1 MATNPLVTLA
11 ETTSKISE
19 DISPA
24 KAAYILS
31 QILER
36 IGYDEESF
44 ETSVEQFSLSEQ
56 EDAIKTLSEI
66 IGGVNSGK
74 SYEESILTAFSLAED
89 GFTEVE
95 QEAAN
100 LSLVEGLA
108 EEFNNKVEPLA
119 LIGVSETL
127 QRQERKDEIQNTS
140 TFTRDVIEEVT
151 YLTKQEETSA
161 NLQQQNTENMH
172 RYVIP
177 LALTRLMKEES
188 VIESRDT
195 EDLKTRIYESEKFTA
210 ILKFTPGGEQL
221 LALDRN
227 APLENNEEARA
238 LEATRESSQLRFEV
252 IINNL
257 TQQELEKIKIIALQE
272 AQNLPQNRRQQGELG
287 E

>member
-36 IGYDEESF
+36 VGYDEEYFDNSI
-44 ETSVEQFSLSEQ
+44 EEFSLSEQ

-74 SYEESILTAFSLAED
+74 SYEESIITALSLAED

-100 LSLVEGLA
+100 LSLVEGLT
-108 EEFNNKVEPLA
+108 EEVNNKVETLPLVE
-119 LIGVSETL
+119 VSEIL
-127 QRQERKDEIQNTS
+127 QRQERKDEIHNTS

-151 YLTKQEETSA
+151 YLTEQEESSA
-161 NLQQQNTENMH
+161 NFQQQNIEDIH
-172 RYVIP
+172 RYLIP
-177 LALTRLMKEES
+177 LVLTRLMKEES
-188 VIESRDT
+188 AIESGDT

-210 ILKFTPGGEQL
+210 ILKVTSGGEQL
-221 LALDRN
+221 LTLDRN
-227 APLENNEEARA
+227 ALLENEEARA
-238 LEATRESSQLRFEV
+238 LEATRESSQLKFEI

-272 AQNLPQNRRQQGELG
+272 AQNIPQNRRQQGELG

>member
-1 MATNPLVTLA
+1 MTTNPLVTLA

-44 ETSVEQFSLSEQ
+44 DNSVEEFSFFEQ

-74 SYEESILTAFSLAED
+74 SYEESILTALSLAEN
-89 GFTEVE
+89 GFTEVDKDT
-95 QEAAN
+95 AN
-100 LSLVEGLA
+100 LSLVEELT
-108 EEFNNKVEPLA
+108 EEVNNKVEPLP
-119 LIGVSETL
+119 LVEVSEIL
-127 QRQERKDEIQNTS
+127 QRQERKDEIYNTS

-151 YLTKQEETSA
+151 YITEQEETSA
-161 NLQQQNTENMH
+161 NFQQQNIEDIH
-172 RYVIP
+172 RYLIP
-177 LALTRLMKEES
+177 LVLTRLMKEES
-188 VIESRDT
+188 AIESGDT

-210 ILKFTPGGEQL
+210 ILKVTSGGEQL
-221 LALDRN
+221 LTLDRN
-227 APLENNEEARA
+227 ALLENEEARA
-238 LEATRESSQLRFEV
+238 LEATRDDSQLKFEI

-272 AQNLPQNRRQQGELG
+272 AQNIPQNRRQQGELG